1 MKIKLLSIFI
11 LCSFCLTLPYQT
23 LALSSSSSGISI
35 YCIHSWNCYQ
45 DHKLTAGVGDYGNNK
60 RYYWVD
66 SNFSSNY
73 KDRIDYA
80 FEFWTYTSDNPGV
93 TTPISIKKTS
103 LKSDSTFDIYR
114 GNISGTVTG
123 FTDCYYY
130 STLVTNLSESDW
142 TWAEIYID
150 QAKTVSYPNSQRV
163 GLVGHEIGHA
173 MGLTHQ
179 PYKPTSSIMFPTDME
194 RKFQNGNYRSRPA
207 TIDCETINH
216 IY

>member
-23 LALSSSSSGISI
+23 LALSCSSSGISI

-114 GNISGTVTG
+114 GNISG
-123 FTDCYYY
+123 
-130 STLVTNLSESDW
+130 
-142 TWAEIYID
+142 
-150 QAKTVSYPNSQRV
+150 NSLPHSKHGR
-163 GLVGHEIGHA
+163 
-173 MGLTHQ
+173 
-179 PYKPTSSIMFPTDME
+179 FPF
-194 RKFQNGNYRSRPA
+194 RLLC
-207 TIDCETINH
+207 ILL
-216 IY
+216 